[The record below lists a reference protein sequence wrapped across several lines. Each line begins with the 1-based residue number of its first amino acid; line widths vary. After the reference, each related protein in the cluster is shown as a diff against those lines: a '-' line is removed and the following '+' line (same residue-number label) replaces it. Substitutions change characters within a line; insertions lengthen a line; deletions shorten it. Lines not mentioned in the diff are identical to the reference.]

1 MVLEFA
7 IDGRPSIKPTPPPV
21 ASVVARPSVKSD
33 LSDTEYKAMAIHEAG
48 HAVVAHAL
56 GIRFDKRVA
65 IRVGKKNFVQ
75 THRIEDERCRST
87 TLIAFSLAGGMAEY
101 RAVGTAGVGHG
112 YGSNLG
118 DDDDGDDVFR
128 ILGTLAEKEGFCG
141 YDRETP
147 LAIDLRA
154 AVKAI
159 CEGRPYSGRPELVE
173 MMAESAMIA
182 RRILN

>member
-65 IRVGKKNFVQ
+65 IRVGKEKF
-75 THRIEDERCRST
+75 RST
-87 TLIAFSLAGGMAEY
+87 S
-101 RAVGTAGVGHG
+101 
-112 YGSNLG
+112 SN
-118 DDDDGDDVFR
+118 
-128 ILGTLAEKEGFCG
+128 
-141 YDRETP
+141 
-147 LAIDLRA
+147 
-154 AVKAI
+154 
-159 CEGRPYSGRPELVE
+159 
-173 MMAESAMIA
+173 
-182 RRILN
+182 